1 MPGVESLLVVTGADA
16 GGMDDHR
23 VRAAVDVLRAKAD
36 VQLVPISLPGDL
48 DGALHRRGT
57 RSLVVVGGDA
67 SLHMAVSALHRRME
81 LDNAVLGMLPV
92 GRNDFAAAAGIPT
105 DLEEAARVVLGG
117 AERRFDLIQ
126 DCRGD
131 VLVNSVH
138 VGART
143 GRLPGQ
149 EWLGQLVAGVSNSA
163 GVTVSAGG
171 RGHGGFSY
179 LADHALHGLWAPES
193 STSDRRPANRRSKP
207 LRVLIEADGEVIA
220 DFDQPVL
227 WVDVSNT
234 PSRAGSGRTARAP
247 GADPCDGQMDLVVKF
262 AVGRLTRFARTL
274 RRHHLARIDGP
285 DTVTIRASKVRVAGQ
300 RFWLNA
306 DGKTGG
312 YEQRCTWTVAPH
324 RLRMIV
330 PA

>member
-1 MPGVESLLVVTGADA
+1 MPGVESLLVLTGADV

-23 VRAAVDVLRAKAD
+23 VRTAVDVLRTKAD
-36 VQLVPISLPGDL
+36 VQLFPISLPGDL

-57 RSLVVVGGDA
+57 RSLVIVGGDQ
-67 SLHMAVSALHRRME
+67 SLHMVVSALHRRME

-92 GRNDFAAAAGIPT
+92 GRNDFARAAGIPA
-105 DLEEAARVVLGG
+105 DLEAAAHVVLAG
-117 AERRFDLIQ
+117 AERRFDLIH

-149 EWLGQLVAGVSNSA
+149 EWLGQLVAGVSSGA
-163 GVTVSAGG
+163 GQSSGG
-171 RGHGGFSY
+171 RHGFSY
-179 LADHALHGLWAPES
+179 LADHALHGLWAPEIA
-193 STSDRRPANRRSKP
+193 TSDRRSANRRSKP
-207 LRVLIEADGEVIA
+207 LRVLIEADGEVVA

-227 WVDVSNT
+227 WVDVNNT
-234 PSRAGSGRTARAP
+234 PSSAGRTDRAP
-247 GADPCDGQMDLVVKF
+247 GADPCDGQMDLVVRF
-262 AVGRLTRFARTL
+262 AIGRLTRFARTL
-274 RRHHLARIDGP
+274 RRHHLARLEGP
-285 DTVTIRASKVRVAGQ
+285 DTLTVRASKVRVAGQ

-306 DGKTGG
+306 DGKSGG
-312 YEQRCTWTVAPH
+312 YEQRCTWTVAPQ

>member
-1 MPGVESLLVVTGADA
+1 VVTGADV

-36 VQLVPISLPGDL
+36 VQLCTFSLPSEL
-48 DGALHRRGT
+48 DSALHRRGT
-57 RSLVVVGGDA
+57 RSVVIVGGDA
-67 SLHMAVSALHRRME
+67 SLHIVVSALHRRME
-81 LDNAVLGMLPV
+81 LDNTVLGMLPV
-92 GRNDFAAAAGIPT
+92 GRNDFAQAAGIPSS
-105 DLEEAARVVLGG
+105 DLEEAAQVVLAG

-143 GRLPGQ
+143 VRLPGQ
-149 EWLGQLVAGVSNSA
+149 EWLGQLVAGVSSGVGA
-163 GVTVSAGG
+163 GAGAATGG
-171 RGHGGFSY
+171 RGRHGLGD
-179 LADHALHGLWAPES
+179 LADHALHGLWAPE
-193 STSDRRPANRRSKP
+193 TSADDRRPANRRSKP
-207 LRVLIEADGEVIA
+207 LRVLIEADGQIVA

-227 WVDVSNT
+227 WVDVNNT
-234 PSRAGSGRTARAP
+234 PSSVGRPARAP
-247 GADPCDGQMDLVVKF
+247 GADPCDGQLDLVVRY

-274 RRHHLARIDGP
+274 RRHHLARLDGP
-285 DTVTIRASKVRVAGQ
+285 DTVRVRASKVRVAGQ

-306 DGKTGG
+306 DGKSGG

>member
-1 MPGVESLLVVTGADA
+1 MPGVESLLVVTGADV

-23 VRAAVDVLRAKAD
+23 VRAAVDVLRDKAD
-36 VQLVPISLPGDL
+36 VQLCTVSVPSEL
-48 DGALHRRGT
+48 DSALHRRGT
-57 RSLVVVGGDA
+57 RSVVIVGGDA
-67 SLHMAVSALHRRME
+67 SLHIVVSALHRRME

-92 GRNDFAAAAGIPT
+92 GRNDFARAAGIPC
-105 DLEEAARVVLGG
+105 DLDEAARVVLGG

-143 GRLPGQ
+143 VRLPGQ
-149 EWLGQLVAGVSNSA
+149 EWLGQLMAGVSAVGA
-163 GVTVSAGG
+163 GAGASGG
-171 RGHGGFSY
+171 RHGLPH
-179 LADHALHGLWAPES
+179 LADHALHGLWSPETS
-193 STSDRRPANRRSKP
+193 SVGDRRDRRPARRSKP
-207 LRVLIEADGEVIA
+207 LRVLIEADGTIVA

-227 WVDVSNT
+227 WADVNNT
-234 PSRAGSGRTARAP
+234 PSSVGRPARAP
-247 GADPCDGQMDLVVKF
+247 GADPCDGQVDLVVRF

-274 RRHHLARIDGP
+274 RRHHLARLDGP
-285 DTVTIRASKVRVAGQ
+285 DTIRIRASKVRVAGQ

-306 DGKTGG
+306 DGKPGG

>member
-1 MPGVESLLVVTGADA
+1 MPGVESLLVVTGADV

-23 VRAAVDVLRAKAD
+23 VRAAVDALRDKAD
-36 VQLVPISLPGDL
+36 VQLCTFSLPSEL
-48 DGALHRRGT
+48 DSALHRRGT
-57 RSLVVVGGDA
+57 RSVVIVGGDA
-67 SLHMAVSALHRRME
+67 SLHIVVSALHRRME

-92 GRNDFAAAAGIPT
+92 GRNDFARAAGIPS
-105 DLEEAARVVLGG
+105 DLEEAARVVLAG

-149 EWLGQLVAGVSNSA
+149 EWLGQLVAGVSVGA
-163 GVTVSAGG
+163 GAGPGG
-171 RGHGGFSY
+171 REGLGY

-193 STSDRRPANRRSKP
+193 PVSDRRPANRRSKP
-207 LRVLIEADGEVIA
+207 LHVLIEADGQIIA
-220 DFDQPVL
+220 DFDRPVL
-227 WVDVSNT
+227 WADVNNT
-234 PSRAGSGRTARAP
+234 PSSVGRAGRAAGAP
-247 GADPCDGQMDLVVKF
+247 GADPCDGQMDLVVRF
-262 AVGRLTRFARTL
+262 AVGRLTRFTRTL
-274 RRHHLARIDGP
+274 RRHHLARLDGP
-285 DTVTIRASKVRVAGQ
+285 DTVRVRASKVRVAGQ

-306 DGKTGG
+306 DGKSGG
-312 YEQRCTWTVAPH
+312 YEQRCTWTVTPH